1 MSYSYITGMNFFKKL
16 FSSKGG
22 KNQNE
27 IDEKTSVKEIIS
39 TEHFDERYDEGSIT
53 PEMLDGCLKMIEGFA
68 IDNKIDRKV
77 QYPINHPLNLD
88 QVVEDGFGFELY
100 CKALNLGKSESAMF
114 LAYAF
119 SDFLI
124 KLYGFKLFH
133 DKKPEYPL
141 RGMTL
146 KYDRSGVLL
155 SLYPFEYAVKVLNH
169 EARFEDLIIR
179 LESSIKSLPKVD
191 DALKQFLNSYK
202 A

>member
-1 MSYSYITGMNFFKKL
+1 MNFFKKL
-16 FSSKGG
+16 FSSNDEKS
-22 KNQNE
+22 QNE
-27 IDEKTSVKEIIS
+27 IDQETPFKEVIS
-39 TEHFDERYDEGSIT
+39 TEYFDERYDDDFIK

-68 IDNKIDRKV
+68 IANKIDRKV
-77 QYPINHPLNLD
+77 QHPINHPLNLD

-124 KLYGFKLFH
+124 QLYGFKLYH

-146 KYDRSGVLL
+146 KYDREGMLL
-155 SLYPFEYAVKVLNH
+155 SLYPFEYAVKVLNY
-169 EARFEDLIIR
+169 EARFEDLVVR
-179 LESSIKSLPKVD
+179 LESSIKSLPGVD
-191 DALKQFLNSYK
+191 DALKQFLNGNK
-202 A
+202 E

>member
-1 MSYSYITGMNFFKKL
+1 MNFFKKL
-16 FSSKGG
+16 FSSKDE
-22 KNQNE
+22 KSQNE
-27 IDEKTSVKEIIS
+27 IDQETPFKEVIS
-39 TEHFDERYDEGSIT
+39 TEYFDERYDDDFIK

-68 IDNKIDRKV
+68 IANKIDRKV
-77 QYPINHPLNLD
+77 QHPINHPLNLD

-124 KLYGFKLFH
+124 QLYGFKLYH

-146 KYDRSGVLL
+146 KYDREGMLL
-155 SLYPFEYAVKVLNH
+155 SLYPFEYAVKVLNY
-169 EARFEDLIIR
+169 EARFEDLVVR
-179 LESSIKSLPKVD
+179 LESSIKSLPGVD
-191 DALKQFLNSYK
+191 DALKQFLNGNK
-202 A
+202 E

>member
-1 MSYSYITGMNFFKKL
+1 MNFFKKL
-16 FSSKGG
+16 FSAKSE

-27 IDEKTSVKEIIS
+27 TDQETPFKEIVS
-39 TEHFDERYDEGSIT
+39 TEYFDERYDEDFIK
-53 PEMLDGCLKMIEGFA
+53 PEMLEGCLKMIEGFA
-68 IDNKIDRKV
+68 VANKLDRKV
-77 QYPINHPLNLD
+77 ESPINHPLNLD

-100 CKALNLGKSESAMF
+100 CKALNLGNTDAAMM

-146 KYDRSGVLL
+146 KYDREGVLL
-155 SLYPFEYAVKVLNH
+155 SLYPFEYAVKVLNY
-169 EARFEDLIIR
+169 EARFEDLVIR
-179 LESSIKSLPKVD
+179 LESNLKSLPGVD
-191 DALKQFLNSYK
+191 DVLKQFLNPNK
-202 A
+202 G